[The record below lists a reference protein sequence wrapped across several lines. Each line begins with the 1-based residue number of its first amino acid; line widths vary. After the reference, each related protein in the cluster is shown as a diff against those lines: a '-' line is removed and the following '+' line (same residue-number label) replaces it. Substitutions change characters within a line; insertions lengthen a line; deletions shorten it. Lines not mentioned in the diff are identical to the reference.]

1 MMPQTLK
8 LIRVLSRRQIQT
20 AAILNRQE
28 NVMNIF
34 DRTAKARQRE
44 RAALREDVDDFDYL
58 KEELGFRLADRVLDI
73 TR

>member
-8 LIRVLSRRQIQT
+8 LIRVLPRRQIQT